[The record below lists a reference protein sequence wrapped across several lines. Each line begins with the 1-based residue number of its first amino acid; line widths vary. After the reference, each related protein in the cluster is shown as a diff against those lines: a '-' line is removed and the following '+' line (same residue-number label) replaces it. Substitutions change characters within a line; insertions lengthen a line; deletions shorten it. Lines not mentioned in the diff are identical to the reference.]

1 MHEIDN
7 PGWDMHRSMTNP
19 MADLEQFIRGC
30 SEDPVTRVMS
40 VTALVLALCQAAGPA
55 MMTQPPGFLL
65 IRADDSE
72 TDPIDGLMRDMTGM
86 SKPSP
91 RPAPEE
97 YERNRRTMKAALAQM
112 QDGGASGAIDDFF
125 GFARTQNKHLTATF
139 HSAMQDNYGTG
150 RVGWYANRRD
160 AEFGW
165 CTDRT
170 RHAILRVERPEDLL
184 QLMEDIRP
192 HPERLVNP
200 VGYGPNMV
208 EEAKK
213 LSLVG
218 SLPAAGWHVNLAK
231 GIVDYSLPVLFLPHA
246 ADKQLVLPAA
256 RAIEW
261 LGIALAAEATGSP
274 DRPVNAYERLGQ
286 ILGGKLELRLAPIRD
301 RLRHFPSDYE
311 FFVMRS
317 LRELLMCCSR
327 LVGIVAPAGS
337 TYEELSRMIELLY
350 GHVLHGVRL
359 GVEALGWHGFGFA
372 CPGGPMPAQR
382 VLGAIRKHGSMSK
395 RDLQRD
401 QQWLTAESRDAI
413 LDVLVR
419 EGLIERCEN
428 QVHALPFGGYWRHVA
443 HRCAD
448 DARDDN
454 HTPQLLLVEREQ
466 R

>member
-7 PGWDMHRSMTNP
+7 PGWHMHRSMTNP

-72 TDPIDGLMRDMTGM
+72 TDPIDGLMRDMTGT

-97 YERNRRTMKAALAQM
+97 FERNRRTMKAAMAQM
-112 QDGGASGAIDDFF
+112 QDGGASGAIDDYF
-125 GFARTQNKHLTATF
+125 GFARTQNEQLAATF
-139 HSAMQDNYGTG
+139 HSAMRNNCGTG

-160 AEFGW
+160 PEFGW

-170 RHAILRVERPEDLL
+170 RHAILRVERSEDWL
-184 QLMEDIRP
+184 QLMEDIRL
-192 HPERLVNP
+192 HPERLVHP
-200 VGYGPNMV
+200 VGYGSQMV
-208 EEAKK
+208 EQEMK
-213 LSLVG
+213 LSLAG
-218 SLPAAGWHVNLAK
+218 SLPAAEWQTDLAE
-231 GIVDYSLPVLFLPHA
+231 GVVDHALPVLFLPHT
-246 ADKQLVLPAA
+246 ADKELVLPAD

-274 DRPVNAYERLGQ
+274 DRSVNAYERLGQ

-317 LRELLMCCSR
+317 LRELVMCCSR
-327 LVGIVAPAGS
+327 LVGIVAPKAT

-350 GHVLHGVRL
+350 DHVLHGVRL
-359 GVEALGWHGFGFA
+359 GVEALGWHGYGFA
-372 CPGGPMPAQR
+372 CPGGVKPAQR
-382 VLGAIRKHGSMSK
+382 VFAAIREHGSMSK
-395 RDLQRD
+395 RELQRD

-413 LDVLVR
+413 LDALVQ
-419 EGLIERCEN
+419 EGLIERFEN
-428 QVHALPFGGYWRHVA
+428 QIRALPFGGYWRHVA

-448 DARDDN
+448 GMPELKKVKAQA
-454 HTPQLLLVEREQ
+454 PAA
-466 R
+466 

>member
-1 MHEIDN
+1 
-7 PGWDMHRSMTNP
+7 
-19 MADLEQFIRGC
+19 
-30 SEDPVTRVMS
+30 
-40 VTALVLALCQAAGPA
+40 
-55 MMTQPPGFLL
+55 
-65 IRADDSE
+65 
-72 TDPIDGLMRDMTGM
+72 
-86 SKPSP
+86 
-91 RPAPEE
+91 
-97 YERNRRTMKAALAQM
+97 
-112 QDGGASGAIDDFF
+112 
-125 GFARTQNKHLTATF
+125 
-139 HSAMQDNYGTG
+139 
-150 RVGWYANRRD
+150 
-160 AEFGW
+160 
-165 CTDRT
+165 
-170 RHAILRVERPEDLL
+170 
-184 QLMEDIRP
+184 
-192 HPERLVNP
+192 
-200 VGYGPNMV
+200 MV
-208 EEAKK
+208 EEEKK

-218 SLPAAGWHVNLAK
+218 SLPAAGWHAELAA
-231 GIVDYSLPVLFLPHA
+231 GVVDHALPVLFLPHT
-246 ADKQLVLPAA
+246 ADKQLVLPAN

-359 GVEALGWHGFGFA
+359 GVEVLGWHGFGFA
-372 CPGGPMPAQR
+372 CPGGPKPAQR

-419 EGLIERCEN
+419 EGLIERFEN

-448 DARDDN
+448 GMPELKTLTAQA
-454 HTPQLLLVEREQ
+454 PAA
-466 R
+466 